1 MNEREYL
8 VFGITIEKLCL
19 LYGLILIIFGIV
31 ISYASSSSS
40 LTSYIPSFLGIPLA
54 VSSYLSIIDLNRKK
68 LYAHI
73 SVFIILIAFLGGL
86 DFLRSIG
93 SPFENFWPDLSKLFL
108 LFSGML
114 MLNYCIKSFIYVRK
128 HQ

>member
-54 VSSYLSIIDLNRKK
+54 VSSYLSIIDLNRNK

-93 SPFENFWPDLSKLFL
+93 SPFENFWPDVSKLFL